1 MYWENLSVSE
11 TTIITKRLLRI
22 NEIMVKQSAAK
33 DRPNLKQQLE
43 EQKALLQMLE
53 RSLQR

>member
-1 MYWENLSVSE
+1 MSE

-22 NEIMVKQSAAK
+22 NEIMVKQSASK

-43 EQKALLQMLE
+43 EQKVLLQMLE
-53 RSLQR
+53 RSLKR